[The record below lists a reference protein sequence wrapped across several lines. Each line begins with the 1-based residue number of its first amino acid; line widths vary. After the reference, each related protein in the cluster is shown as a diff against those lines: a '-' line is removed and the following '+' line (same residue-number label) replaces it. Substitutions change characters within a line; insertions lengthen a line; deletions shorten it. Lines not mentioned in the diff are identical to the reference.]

1 MRIALAVAGGGAL
14 GAAARYLMAG
24 AIGQWLAGG
33 FPFATLAV
41 NLLGCFAMGAFIE
54 VTALVWSPSPELRA
68 MIVVGLLGGFTTFST
83 YSMEVV
89 ALVERGAPVPAA
101 IYMVASVL
109 LSLIGIFG
117 GMRIFRVLL
126 T

>member
-1 MRIALAVAGGGAL
+1 AAGNPGYNAAGLERGTWSEANMRIALAVAGGGAL
-14 GAAARYLMAG
+14 GAVARFLM
-24 AIGQWLAGG
+24 AGG

-54 VTALVWSPSPELRA
+54 ATALVWSPSPELRA

-101 IYMVASVL
+101 VYTN
-109 LSLIGIFG
+109 GP
-117 GMRIFRVLL
+117 
-126 T
+126 